1 MITNLK
7 LLEVEDLKMRA
18 AGLEKRKGKKGDV
31 GDLKFVEG
39 ETLDGRRAFLVSR
52 ESNSASLVLVQIV
65 WWVNICKI
73 WQKVGESPDV
83 FPIPVDVGV
92 VVNPSE
98 PLEGV
103 GGRKENWEENAGRCI
118 LEPSIA

>member
-1 MITNLK
+1 M
-7 LLEVEDLKMRA
+7 KMKA

-31 GDLKFVEG
+31 GDLEFVER

-73 WQKVGESPDV
+73 WQKVGESLGV
-83 FPIPVDVGV
+83 FPIFVDVGV
-92 VVNPSE
+92 VVNPSG

-103 GGRKENWEENAGRCI
+103 GGRKENWEEDTGRCI